1 MTEKDLSKLS
11 RLSAEQQAACND
23 ELKAVFALLDES
35 DQKFFAETFSVRDLP
50 RALERKAEIIK
61 HNRNNRERL
70 EKLKALLAEA
80 AARPDDALV
89 SGQGGDDLI
98 TSMAAAAGIGAV
110 AYAVATD
117 NTAHWSG
124 VQPRDLVASLEA
136 EFGDKEMTDVEFGG
150 RPDALEGTV
159 FLVSGNRFVPAL
171 TINLVGKEDGVEV
184 KVGDLTSQGMLETL
198 RGGGEK
204 LFNLALKGLNLWTRK
219 GRGMAPTDLVGM
231 AGSAFQDS
239 THLAE
244 IAGNLKLKDRAWNV
258 IRNSAD
264 AVEKAFR
271 DRQYELREERVA
283 LEQVW
288 DRYNNCPSC
297 SVPFGDDDLMC
308 RVCGTA
314 RPERP
319 VRPDPRQTK

>member
-11 RLSAEQQAACND
+11 RLSADQQAACND

-89 SGQGGDDLI
+89 SGQGGEDLI
-98 TSMAAAAGIGAV
+98 TSMVAAVGIGAV
-110 AYAVATD
+110 TYAVATD

-124 VQPRDLVASLEA
+124 VQPRDLVAPLEA
-136 EFGDKEMTDVEFGG
+136 EFGDKEMTDVEFEG

-171 TINLVGKEDGVEV
+171 TIHLVRKEDGVEV

-264 AVEKAFR
+264 AVEKAYR
-271 DRQYELREERVA
+271 DRQYELREARVA
-283 LEQVW
+283 LEQAW
-288 DRYNNCPSC
+288 DGYINCPSC
-297 SVPFGDDDLMC
+297 SVPFGDDDLKC
-308 RVCGTA
+308 RVCGTS